1 MGVDVEGRTTRRRLY
16 SWHASS
22 FAKTVIALIALIGA
36 QALLAQ
42 TPMTHAVPGTSN
54 DPVWQGLILMDDGR
68 TFVTDGALVI
78 DAALAKPAKL
88 PERKIPGKVMLDYFN
103 ATYTDECGLRYLR
116 RTSDRAYATPS
127 GIALNSTYVNY
138 LGRILPSRSTSLRM
152 TAPRQPVLIVVN
164 GKPAGVLMPMAQ

>member
-1 MGVDVEGRTTRRRLY
+1 MPVTFT
-16 SWHASS
+16 
-22 FAKTVIALIALIGA
+22 KTVVALIALIGA

-42 TPMTHAVPGTSN
+42 TPMTHAVPGTTN
-54 DPVWQGLILMDDGR
+54 DPVWQGLIVLDDGR

-103 ATYTDECGLRYLR
+103 ATYPDECGLRDLR
-116 RTSDRAYATPS
+116 RASDRAYATPS

-138 LGRILPSRSTSLRM
+138 LGRTLPSRSTSLRM
-152 TAPRQPVLIVVN
+152 SAPGRPVLIVVN
-164 GKPAGVLMPMAQ
+164 GKPVGVLMPLSQ